1 MFSLL
6 RNISALPDAQ
16 PGKQSRS
23 ATIRWRARRSVP
35 EPGAAHSKPR
45 RRARERVSQRTHHAG
60 VRRPGVRLPISAAP
74 RTVVAVPHSA
84 DVRGRSLRRLSLRQ
98 RCDNRRAAGDRG
110 GTDIRTSPG
119 QPCYTS
125 GMSLLEGS
133 ARGPAQDG
141 NLAAKI
147 NPSRTREGCKC
158 RDTESYALVTL
169 ALRRQPAQTR
179 MRLLPVL
186 VLACTGR
193 RLTFQRR
200 RVTLCAWLMLLPNC
214 GPLPQ
219 ISQTWA
225 MLTPENC
232 QTGWV
237 NTLRYLTESF

>member
-1 MFSLL
+1 M
-6 RNISALPDAQ
+6 
-16 PGKQSRS
+16 
-23 ATIRWRARRSVP
+23 
-35 EPGAAHSKPR
+35 AHSKSR
-45 RRARERVSQRTHHAG
+45 RRARERVPQRAHHAG

-147 NPSRTREGCKC
+147 NLLGLEGVASVEIRKAMPLLLLRAVGSRRK
-158 RDTESYALVTL
+158 LTL
-169 ALRRQPAQTR
+169 ACFLSCSWQVPGA
-179 MRLLPVL
+179 
-186 VLACTGR
+186 
-193 RLTFQRR
+193 
-200 RVTLCAWLMLLPNC
+200 
-214 GPLPQ
+214 
-219 ISQTWA
+219 
-225 MLTPENC
+225 
-232 QTGWV
+232 
-237 NTLRYLTESF
+237 Y